1 MLTPQDVQEK
11 QFTKAVFGGYDMATV
26 DDFLETL
33 SADYAALYKENAI
46 LKSKMKVLVDKVEE
60 YRSTEDAMRAAF
72 KTAQKTCDDMISEA
86 QRKSDNLVADAEA
99 AAAGR
104 KEEINRSVLIEE
116 KRLDAA
122 KAQTAE
128 FVDMVKDLCSR
139 HLDFLGKLGKLTP
152 EIEPETPAPISDEER
167 ISETAKDIE
176 NSISKIVE
184 TAITEEPEAQPAAQA
199 GEFDTKPF
207 SPVQKPIDFA
217 DNDEPTSPRPKFDF
231 SNLQFGSNYD
241 KGE

>member
-26 DDFLETL
+26 DEFLETL
-33 SADYAALYKENAI
+33 SADYASLYKENAI

-72 KTAQKTCDDMISEA
+72 KTAQKTCDDMIADA

-99 AAAGR
+99 AAADR

-128 FVDMVKDLCSR
+128 FVDMVRDLCSK

-152 EIEPETPAPISDEER
+152 EIEPAPAAPISDEER
-167 ISETAKDIE
+167 INETARDIE
-176 NSISKIVE
+176 NSISKLVDN
-184 TAITEEPEAQPAAQA
+184 AIAEEPEAQQA

-207 SPVQKPIDFA
+207 SPIQKPIDFA